1 MRKRQVSEIEIE
13 IDGNLV
19 KAKQGD
25 SIIKITDREGIE
37 VPRFCYHKKLSVA
50 ANCRMCLVD
59 VEGAPKAQPACSTPV
74 ANGMKVHT
82 KNDKAKFAQKAV
94 MEFLLIN
101 HPLDCP
107 ICDQGGECELQDVA
121 MEYGSDVSKF
131 NEGKRIVPDKGI
143 GALIQT
149 DMTRCIHCT
158 RCVRFGAE
166 VAGIVEMGG
175 TGRGED
181 VKIEPFL
188 TEGIQSELSGNMID
202 VCPVGALT
210 SKPFR
215 YEARTWQMNAVPS
228 VARHDSVGSNIFTQ
242 SYRGKVKRVVAR
254 DNDSVN
260 ETWISDRDRF
270 SYEGLSHE
278 SRALKPKVKIDGE
291 WQEAEWQE
299 ALDFAIEGIN
309 NSAKSPEQLG
319 VLASK
324 YSSLEEYFL
333 MQKLARSFGSE
344 NIDFR
349 LDQADLS
356 GGGSLESTITLSEI
370 ESIDHALIVGSYTR
384 LEQPMI
390 NHRIRKAVLNGAS
403 VNTINSKQFDFNFST
418 ELDVLAAPQKIL
430 PTLHSI
436 LKSLHSKI
444 GTDVPKYL
452 SKVIPDDVHNKIADD
467 LIASKDG
474 VIVLGEHLNSN
485 PSSSAITNLISQI
498 AKITDLKIANL
509 TLSGNSHAA
518 ERVGFMPTK
527 NGMNAISMFNENT
540 KAFLLMDIDCDY
552 DFINIQSAVDCFNNE
567 DVFVVSLSSFEN
579 EALLTNADVIL
590 PMASYYEASGTHINF
605 DGLVQSFSASVKSP
619 GDSKPG
625 WKIIKV
631 LADLLELEGFDYI
644 DSTQV
649 KDEALQSSKMKS
661 SFDDFNAETDDSQ
674 ITTHW
679 QYAPY
684 ATDSVTRRAKALQES
699 NIGMINSAFVS
710 ISTAKRLDLNDDD
723 LYLGVPV
730 SITDAVAE
738 DYVFVHTNQA
748 RRV

>member
-1 MRKRQVSEIEIE
+1 MSEIEIE

-19 KAKQGD
+19 KASQGD
-25 SIIKITDREGIE
+25 SIISIADREGID

-59 VEGAPKAQPACSTPV
+59 IEGVPKAQPACSTPA
-74 ANGMKVHT
+74 ANGMKINT

-131 NEGKRIVPDKGI
+131 NLGKRIVPDKGI

-175 TGRGED
+175 TGRGEG

-215 YEARTWQMNAVPS
+215 YEARTWQMNAVQS
-228 VARHDSVGSNIFTQ
+228 VARHDLVGSNIYTQ

-254 DNDSVN
+254 DNDSIN

-270 SYEGLSHE
+270 SYEGLNHE
-278 SRALKPKVKIDGE
+278 SRALKPKIKVDGE
-291 WQEAEWQE
+291 WQETDWQQ
-299 ALDFAIEGIN
+299 ALQFAVDGIKN
-309 NSAKSPEQLG
+309 NAINPDQLG

-324 YSSLEEYFL
+324 HASLEEFYL
-333 MQKLARSFGSE
+333 MQKLARKFGSE

-349 LDQADLS
+349 LDQTQLS
-356 GGGSLESTITLSEI
+356 TGSSLESSINLSEI
-370 ESIDHALIVGSYTR
+370 ESVDHALIIGSYTR

-390 NHRIRKAVLNGAS
+390 NHRIRKAALDGAS
-403 VNTINSKQFDFNFST
+403 VNTINSKNFDFNFKT
-418 ELDVLAAPQKIL
+418 KCDALTAPQKLL
-430 PTLHSI
+430 PALQSV
-436 LKSLHSKI
+436 LKAVHLK
-444 GTDVPKYL
+444 TNQDTPNDVSDFSP
-452 SKVIPDDVHNKIADD
+452 SEIHNIIADD
-467 LIASKDG
+467 LIASENG

-485 PSSSAITNLISQI
+485 PNSLAIINLIEKI
-498 AKITDLKIANL
+498 ASATNLKIANI
-509 TLSGNSHAA
+509 TISGNSHSA
-518 ERVGFMPTK
+518 EKANFIPSG
-527 NGMNAISMFNENT
+527 NGLNAISMFNDNT
-540 KAFLLMDIDCDY
+540 KAFLLMDVDSEY
-552 DFINIQSAVDCFNNE
+552 DFIDSKSAQGHFSKE
-567 DVFVVSLSSFEN
+567 DVFVVALSSFEN
-579 EALLTNADVIL
+579 QSTLTSADVIL
-590 PMASYYEASGTHINF
+590 PMASFYESSGTHINF
-605 DGLVQSFSASVKSP
+605 DGLVQSYSASVKSP
-619 GDSKPG
+619 GESKPG

-631 LADLLELEGFDYI
+631 MADLLDLQGFDYV

-649 KDEALQSSKMKS
+649 KEEALQSSKVKS
-661 SFDDFNAETDDSQ
+661 SVDEANIQSIDDSQ
-674 ITTHW
+674 VTTHW

-684 ATDSVTRRAKALQES
+684 ASDSVTRRAKALQES
-699 NIGMINSAFVS
+699 NVGMINRAYVS
-710 ISTAKRLDLNDDD
+710 KMTAHKIGLSDDD

-730 SITDAVAE
+730 SIEESVAE
-738 DYVFVHTNQA
+738 DCVFIHTNQA
-748 RRV
+748 RRA

>member
-1 MRKRQVSEIEIE
+1 MSEIEIE
-13 IDGNLV
+13 IDGNLD
-19 KAKQGD
+19 KASQGD
-25 SIIKITDREGIE
+25 SIISIADREGID

-59 VEGAPKAQPACSTPV
+59 IEGVPKAQPACSTPA
-74 ANGMKVHT
+74 ANGMKINT

-131 NEGKRIVPDKGI
+131 NLGKRIVPDKGI

-175 TGRGED
+175 TGRGEG

-215 YEARTWQMNAVPS
+215 YEARTWQMNAVQS
-228 VARHDSVGSNIFTQ
+228 IARHDLVGSNIYTQ

-254 DNDSVN
+254 DNDSIN

-270 SYEGLSHE
+270 SYEGLNHE
-278 SRALKPKVKIDGE
+278 SRALKPKIKVDGE
-291 WQEAEWQE
+291 WQETDWQQ
-299 ALDFAIEGIN
+299 ALQFAVDGIKN
-309 NSAKSPEQLG
+309 NAINPDQLG

-324 YSSLEEYFL
+324 HASLEEFYL
-333 MQKLARSFGSE
+333 MQKLARKFGSE

-349 LDQADLS
+349 LDQTQLS
-356 GGGSLESTITLSEI
+356 TGSSLESSINLSEI
-370 ESIDHALIVGSYTR
+370 ESVDHALIIGSYTR

-390 NHRIRKAVLNGAS
+390 NHRIRKAALDGAS
-403 VNTINSKQFDFNFST
+403 VNTMNSKNFDFNFKTKCDSLT
-418 ELDVLAAPQKIL
+418 APQKLL
-430 PTLHSI
+430 PALQSV
-436 LKSLHSKI
+436 LKAVHLK
-444 GTDVPKYL
+444 TNQDTPNDV
-452 SKVIPDDVHNKIADD
+452 SDVSPSEIHNIIADD
-467 LIASKDG
+467 LIASENG

-485 PSSSAITNLISQI
+485 PNSLAIINLIEKI
-498 AKITDLKIANL
+498 ASATNLKIANI
-509 TLSGNSHAA
+509 TISGNSHSA
-518 ERVGFMPTK
+518 EKANFIPSG
-527 NGMNAISMFNENT
+527 NGLNAISMFNDNT
-540 KAFLLMDIDCDY
+540 KAFLLMDVDSEY
-552 DFINIQSAVDCFNNE
+552 DFIDSKSAQGHFSKE
-567 DVFVVSLSSFEN
+567 DVFVVALTSFEN
-579 EALLTNADVIL
+579 QSTLRSADVIL
-590 PMASYYEASGTHINF
+590 PMASFYESSGTHINF
-605 DGLVQSFSASVKSP
+605 DGLVQSYSASVKSP
-619 GDSKPG
+619 GESKPG

-631 LADLLELEGFDYI
+631 MADLLDLQGFDYV

-649 KDEALQSSKMKS
+649 KEEALQSSKVKS
-661 SFDDFNAETDDSQ
+661 SVDEA
-674 ITTHW
+674 
-679 QYAPY
+679 
-684 ATDSVTRRAKALQES
+684 
-699 NIGMINSAFVS
+699 S
-710 ISTAKRLDLNDDD
+710 ILTFSSPSMFK
-723 LYLGVPV
+723 
-730 SITDAVAE
+730 
-738 DYVFVHTNQA
+738 
-748 RRV
+748 

>member
-1 MRKRQVSEIEIE
+1 MSEIEIE

-19 KAKQGD
+19 KASQGD
-25 SIIKITDREGIE
+25 SIISIADREGID

-59 VEGAPKAQPACSTPV
+59 IEGVPKAQPACSTPA
-74 ANGMKVHT
+74 ANGMKINT

-131 NEGKRIVPDKGI
+131 NLGKRIVPDKGI

-175 TGRGED
+175 TGRGEG

-215 YEARTWQMNAVPS
+215 YEARTWQMNAVQS
-228 VARHDSVGSNIFTQ
+228 VARHDLVGSNIYTQ

-254 DNDSVN
+254 DNDSIN

-270 SYEGLSHE
+270 SYEGLNHE
-278 SRALKPKVKIDGE
+278 SRALKPKIKVDGE
-291 WQEAEWQE
+291 WQETDWQQ
-299 ALDFAIEGIN
+299 ALQFAVDGIKN
-309 NSAKSPEQLG
+309 NAINPDQLG

-324 YSSLEEYFL
+324 HASLEEFYL
-333 MQKLARSFGSE
+333 MQKLARKFGSE

-349 LDQADLS
+349 LDQTQLS
-356 GGGSLESTITLSEI
+356 TGSSLESSINLSEI
-370 ESIDHALIVGSYTR
+370 ESVDHALIIGSYTR

-390 NHRIRKAVLNGAS
+390 NHRIRKAALDGAS
-403 VNTINSKQFDFNFST
+403 VNTMNSKNFDFNFKT
-418 ELDVLAAPQKIL
+418 KCNALTAPQKLL
-430 PTLHSI
+430 PALQSV
-436 LKSLHSKI
+436 LKAVHLK
-444 GTDVPKYL
+444 TNQDTPNDV
-452 SKVIPDDVHNKIADD
+452 SDVSPSEIHNIIADD
-467 LIASKDG
+467 LIASENG

-485 PSSSAITNLISQI
+485 PNSLAIINLIEKI
-498 AKITDLKIANL
+498 ASATNLKIANI
-509 TLSGNSHAA
+509 TISGNSHSA
-518 ERVGFMPTK
+518 EKANFIPSG
-527 NGMNAISMFNENT
+527 NGLNAISMFNDNT
-540 KAFLLMDIDCDY
+540 KAFLLMDVDSEY
-552 DFINIQSAVDCFNNE
+552 DFIDSKSAQGHFSKE
-567 DVFVVSLSSFEN
+567 DVFVVALSSFEN
-579 EALLTNADVIL
+579 QSTLTSADVIL
-590 PMASYYEASGTHINF
+590 PMASFYESSGTHINF
-605 DGLVQSFSASVKSP
+605 DGLVQSYSASVKSP
-619 GDSKPG
+619 GESKPG

-631 LADLLELEGFDYI
+631 MADLLDLQGFDYV

-649 KDEALQSSKMKS
+649 KEEALQSSKVKS
-661 SFDDFNAETDDSQ
+661 SVDEANIQSIDDSQ
-674 ITTHW
+674 VTTHW

-684 ATDSVTRRAKALQES
+684 ASDSVTRRAKALQES
-699 NIGMINSAFVS
+699 NVGMINRAYVS
-710 ISTAKRLDLNDDD
+710 KMTAHKIGLSDDD

-730 SITDAVAE
+730 SIEESVAE
-738 DYVFVHTNQA
+738 DCVFIHTNQA
-748 RRV
+748 RRA

>member
-1 MRKRQVSEIEIE
+1 MSEIEIE

-19 KAKQGD
+19 KASQGD
-25 SIIKITDREGIE
+25 SIISIADREGID

-59 VEGAPKAQPACSTPV
+59 IEGVPKAQPACSTPA
-74 ANGMKVHT
+74 ANGMKINT

-131 NEGKRIVPDKGI
+131 NLGKRIVPDKGI

-175 TGRGED
+175 TGRGEG

-215 YEARTWQMNAVPS
+215 YEARTWQMNAVQS
-228 VARHDSVGSNIFTQ
+228 VARHDLVGSNIYTQ

-254 DNDSVN
+254 DNDSIN

-270 SYEGLSHE
+270 SYEGLNHE
-278 SRALKPKVKIDGE
+278 SRALKPKIKVDGE
-291 WQEAEWQE
+291 WQDTDWQQ
-299 ALDFAIEGIN
+299 ALQFAVDGIKN
-309 NSAKSPEQLG
+309 NAINPDQLG

-324 YSSLEEYFL
+324 HASLEEFYL
-333 MQKLARSFGSE
+333 MQKLARKFGSE

-349 LDQADLS
+349 LDQTQLS
-356 GGGSLESTITLSEI
+356 TGSSLESSINLSEI
-370 ESIDHALIVGSYTR
+370 ESVDHALIIGSYTR

-390 NHRIRKAVLNGAS
+390 NHRIRKAALDGAS
-403 VNTINSKQFDFNFST
+403 VNTMNSKNFDFNFKT
-418 ELDVLAAPQKIL
+418 KCDALTAPQKLL
-430 PTLHSI
+430 PALQSV
-436 LKSLHSKI
+436 LKAVHLK
-444 GTDVPKYL
+444 TNQDTPNDV
-452 SKVIPDDVHNKIADD
+452 SDVSPSEIHNIIADD
-467 LIASKDG
+467 LIASENG

-485 PSSSAITNLISQI
+485 PNSLAIINLIEKI
-498 AKITDLKIANL
+498 ASATNLKIANI
-509 TLSGNSHAA
+509 TISGNSHSA
-518 ERVGFMPTK
+518 EKANFIPSG
-527 NGMNAISMFNENT
+527 NGLNAISMFNDNT
-540 KAFLLMDIDCDY
+540 KAFLLMDVDSEY
-552 DFINIQSAVDCFNNE
+552 DFIDSKSAQGHFSKE
-567 DVFVVSLSSFEN
+567 DVFVVALSSFEN
-579 EALLTNADVIL
+579 QSTLTSADVIL
-590 PMASYYEASGTHINF
+590 PMASFYESSGTHINF
-605 DGLVQSFSASVKSP
+605 DGLVQSYSASVKSP
-619 GDSKPG
+619 GESKPG

-631 LADLLELEGFDYI
+631 MADLLDLQGFDYV

-649 KDEALQSSKMKS
+649 KEEALQSSKVKS
-661 SFDDFNAETDDSQ
+661 SVDEANIQSIDDSQ
-674 ITTHW
+674 VTTHW

-684 ATDSVTRRAKALQES
+684 ASDSVTRRAKALQES
-699 NIGMINSAFVS
+699 NVGMINRAYVS
-710 ISTAKRLDLNDDD
+710 KMTAHKIGLSDDD

-730 SITDAVAE
+730 SIEESVAE
-738 DYVFVHTNQA
+738 DCVFIHTNQA
-748 RRV
+748 RRA

>member
-1 MRKRQVSEIEIE
+1 MSEIEVE

-19 KAKQGD
+19 KANQGD
-25 SIIKITDREGIE
+25 SIISIADREGIE

-59 VEGAPKAQPACSTPV
+59 VEGVPKAQPACSTPV
-74 ANGMKVHT
+74 ASGMKINT
-82 KNDKAKFAQKAV
+82 NNDKAKFAQKAV

-131 NEGKRIVPDKGI
+131 NLGKRIVPDKGI

-175 TGRGED
+175 TGRGEG

-228 VARHDSVGSNIFTQ
+228 VARHDLVGSNIFTQ
-242 SYRGKVKRVVAR
+242 AYRGKVKRVVAR
-254 DNDSVN
+254 DNETVN

-270 SYEGLSHE
+270 SYEGLNHE
-278 SRALKPKVKIDGE
+278 SRSLKPKIKIEGQWQETDWEEALKFAIDG
-291 WQEAEWQE
+291 
-299 ALDFAIEGIN
+299 IKN
-309 NSAKSPEQLG
+309 NVKNPDQLG
-319 VLASK
+319 VLGSK
-324 YSSLEEYFL
+324 HSSLEEFYL
-333 MQKLARSFGSE
+333 MQKLARKFGSE

-349 LDQADLS
+349 LDQSQLS
-356 GGGSLESTITLSEI
+356 KGSSLESTITLSEI
-370 ESIDHALIVGSYTR
+370 ESIDHALIIGSYPR

-390 NHRIRKAVLNGAS
+390 NHRIRKASLNGAS
-403 VNTINSKQFDFNFST
+403 VNTINSKEFDFNFKT
-418 ELDVLAAPQKIL
+418 KFDLIAAPQKL
-430 PTLHSI
+430 LEELQSI
-436 LKSLHSKI
+436 LKSLHIK
-444 GTDVPKYL
+444 TKKDLPKDL
-452 SKVIPDDVHNKIADD
+452 SKVNPNEIHNHIVDD
-467 LIASKDG
+467 LIASKNG

-485 PSSSAITNLISQI
+485 PNSIAITNLISQI
-498 AKITDLKIANL
+498 ALVSDFKIANL
-509 TLSGNSHAA
+509 TLSGNALSA
-518 ERVGFMPTK
+518 EKANFIPGE
-527 NGMNAISMFNENT
+527 NGKDAISMFNDNS
-540 KAFLLMDIDCDY
+540 KAFLLMGVDCEY
-552 DFINIQSAVDCFNNE
+552 DFLDSKLASDCFDIE
-567 DVFVVSLSSFEN
+567 DVFVISLSSYEGQSVFK
-579 EALLTNADVIL
+579 NADVIL
-590 PMASYYEASGTHINF
+590 PMASFYETSGTHINF
-605 DGLVQSFSASVKSP
+605 DGLVQSFSASIKSP

-631 LADLLELEGFDYI
+631 MADLLDLEGFDYV

-649 KDEALQSSKMKS
+649 KDEALHSFKAEANFYDANPQSV
-661 SFDDFNAETDDSQ
+661 DDSKV
-674 ITTHW
+674 TTHW
-679 QYAPY
+679 QYTPY
-684 ATDSVTRRAKALQES
+684 ASDSVTRRAKALQGS
-699 NIGMINSAFVS
+699 NIGMINRAYLSKM
-710 ISTAKRLDLNDDD
+710 TAQKIGLSDDD

-730 SITDAVAE
+730 SIEDTVAD
-738 DYVFVHTNQA
+738 DYIFVHTNQA
-748 RRV
+748 RKI

>member
-1 MRKRQVSEIEIE
+1 MSEIEIE
-13 IDGNLV
+13 IDGQLV
-19 KAKQGD
+19 SANQGD
-25 SIIKITDREGIE
+25 SIISIADREGIE

-59 VEGAPKAQPACSTPV
+59 IEGVPKAQPACSTP
-74 ANGMKVHT
+74 AASGMKIHT

-131 NEGKRIVPDKGI
+131 NLGKRIVPDKGI

-175 TGRGED
+175 TGRGEG

-215 YEARTWQMNAVPS
+215 YEARTWQMNAVQS
-228 VARHDSVGSNIFTQ
+228 VARHDLVGSNIYTQ

-254 DNDSVN
+254 DNDSIN

-270 SYEGLSHE
+270 SYEGLNHE
-278 SRALKPKVKIDGE
+278 SRALKPKIKVDGE
-291 WQEAEWQE
+291 WQETDWQQ
-299 ALDFAIEGIN
+299 ALQFAVDGIKN
-309 NSAKSPEQLG
+309 NAINPDQMG

-324 YSSLEEYFL
+324 HASLEEFYL
-333 MQKLARSFGSE
+333 MQKLARKFGSQ

-349 LDQADLS
+349 LDQTQLS
-356 GGGSLESTITLSEI
+356 TGSSLESSITLSEI
-370 ESIDHALIVGSYTR
+370 ESVDHALIIGSYTR

-390 NHRIRKAVLNGAS
+390 NHRIRKATLDGAS
-403 VNTINSKQFDFNFST
+403 VNTMNSKNFEFNFKT
-418 ELDVLAAPQKIL
+418 KCDALTAPQKL
-430 PTLHSI
+430 LAAVQSV
-436 LKSLHSKI
+436 LKAVNLKTNQDI
-444 GTDVPKYL
+444 PNDL
-452 SKVIPDDVHNKIADD
+452 SDVIPSEIHNVIADD
-467 LIASKDG
+467 LIASENG

-485 PSSSAITNLISQI
+485 PNSLAIINLIQKI
-498 AKITDLKIANL
+498 ASTTNLKIANI
-509 TLSGNSHAA
+509 TISGNSHSA
-518 ERVGFMPTK
+518 EKANFIPSDKGL
-527 NGMNAISMFNENT
+527 NAISMFIDNV
-540 KAFLLMDIDCDY
+540 KAYLLMDVDSEY
-552 DFINIQSAVDCFNNE
+552 DFIDSKSAQGHFSKE
-567 DVFVVSLSSFEN
+567 DVFVVALSSFEN
-579 EALLTNADVIL
+579 QSLLRSADVIL
-590 PMASYYEASGTHINF
+590 PMASFYESSGTHINF
-605 DGLVQSFSASVKSP
+605 DGLVQSYSASVKSP
-619 GDSKPG
+619 GESKPG

-631 LADLLELEGFDYI
+631 MADLLDLEGFDYV

-649 KDEALQSSKMKS
+649 KEEALQSSKVKS
-661 SFDDFNAETDDSQ
+661 SFDEVNIQSIDDSQ
-674 ITTHW
+674 VTTHW

-684 ATDSVTRRAKALQES
+684 ASDSVTRRAKALQES
-699 NIGMINSAFVS
+699 NVGMINKAYVS
-710 ISTAKRLDLNDDD
+710 KMTAQKIGLSDDD
-723 LYLGVPV
+723 LYLGVPI
-730 SITDAVAE
+730 SIEESVAE
-738 DYVFVHTNQA
+738 DYVFIHTNQA
-748 RRV
+748 RRA

>member
-1 MRKRQVSEIEIE
+1 MSEIEIE

-19 KAKQGD
+19 KASQGD
-25 SIIKITDREGIE
+25 SIISIADREGID

-59 VEGAPKAQPACSTPV
+59 IEGVPKAQPACSTPA
-74 ANGMKVHT
+74 ANGMKINT

-131 NEGKRIVPDKGI
+131 NLGKRIVPDKGI

-175 TGRGED
+175 TGRGEG

-215 YEARTWQMNAVPS
+215 YEARTWQMNAVQS
-228 VARHDSVGSNIFTQ
+228 VARHDLVGSNIYTQ

-254 DNDSVN
+254 ENDSIN

-270 SYEGLSHE
+270 SYEGLNHE
-278 SRALKPKVKIDGE
+278 SRALKPKIKVDGE
-291 WQEAEWQE
+291 WQETDWQQ
-299 ALDFAIEGIN
+299 ALQFAVDGIKN
-309 NSAKSPEQLG
+309 NAINPDQLG

-324 YSSLEEYFL
+324 HASLEEFYL
-333 MQKLARSFGSE
+333 MQKLARKFGSE

-349 LDQADLS
+349 LDQTQLS
-356 GGGSLESTITLSEI
+356 TGSSLESSINLSEI
-370 ESIDHALIVGSYTR
+370 ESVDHALIIGSYTR

-390 NHRIRKAVLNGAS
+390 NHRIRKAALDGAS
-403 VNTINSKQFDFNFST
+403 VNTINSKNFDFNFKT
-418 ELDVLAAPQKIL
+418 KCDALTAPQKLL
-430 PTLHSI
+430 PALQSV
-436 LKSLHSKI
+436 LKAVHLK
-444 GTDVPKYL
+444 TNQDTPNDV
-452 SKVIPDDVHNKIADD
+452 SDVSPSEIHNIIADD
-467 LIASKDG
+467 LIASANG

-485 PSSSAITNLISQI
+485 PNSLAIINLIEKI
-498 AKITDLKIANL
+498 ASATNLKIANI
-509 TLSGNSHAA
+509 TISGNSHSA
-518 ERVGFMPTK
+518 EKANFIPSS
-527 NGMNAISMFNENT
+527 NGLNAISMFNDNT
-540 KAFLLMDIDCDY
+540 KAFLLMDVDSEY
-552 DFINIQSAVDCFNNE
+552 DFIDSKSAQGHFSKE
-567 DVFVVSLSSFEN
+567 DVFVVALSSFEN
-579 EALLTNADVIL
+579 QSTLTSADVIL
-590 PMASYYEASGTHINF
+590 PMASFYESSGTHINF
-605 DGLVQSFSASVKSP
+605 DGLVQSYSASVKSP
-619 GDSKPG
+619 VESKPG

-631 LADLLELEGFDYI
+631 MADLLDLQGFDYV

-649 KDEALQSSKMKS
+649 KEEALQSSKVKS
-661 SFDDFNAETDDSQ
+661 SFDEANIQSIDDSQ
-674 ITTHW
+674 VTTHW

-684 ATDSVTRRAKALQES
+684 ASDSVTRRAKALQES
-699 NIGMINSAFVS
+699 NVGMINRAYVS
-710 ISTAKRLDLNDDD
+710 KMTAHKIGLSDDD

-730 SITDAVAE
+730 SIEESVAE
-738 DYVFVHTNQA
+738 DCVFIHTNQA
-748 RRV
+748 RRA

>member
-1 MRKRQVSEIEIE
+1 MSEIEIE

-19 KAKQGD
+19 KASQGD
-25 SIIKITDREGIE
+25 SIISIADREGID

-59 VEGAPKAQPACSTPV
+59 IEGVPKAQPACSTPA
-74 ANGMKVHT
+74 ANGMKINT

-131 NEGKRIVPDKGI
+131 NLGKRIVPDKGI

-175 TGRGED
+175 TGRGEG

-215 YEARTWQMNAVPS
+215 YEARTWQMNAVQS
-228 VARHDSVGSNIFTQ
+228 IARHDLVGSNIYTQ

-254 DNDSVN
+254 DNDSIN

-270 SYEGLSHE
+270 SYEGLNHE
-278 SRALKPKVKIDGE
+278 SRALKPKIKVDGE
-291 WQEAEWQE
+291 WQETDWQQ
-299 ALDFAIEGIN
+299 ALQFAVDGIKN
-309 NSAKSPEQLG
+309 NAINPDQLG

-324 YSSLEEYFL
+324 HASLEEFYL
-333 MQKLARSFGSE
+333 IQKLARKFGSE

-349 LDQADLS
+349 LDQTQLS
-356 GGGSLESTITLSEI
+356 TGSSLESSINLSEI
-370 ESIDHALIVGSYTR
+370 ESVDHALIIGSYTR

-390 NHRIRKAVLNGAS
+390 NHRIRKAALDGAS
-403 VNTINSKQFDFNFST
+403 VNTINSKNFDFNFKT
-418 ELDVLAAPQKIL
+418 KCDALTAPQKLL
-430 PTLHSI
+430 PALQSV
-436 LKSLHSKI
+436 LKAVHLK
-444 GTDVPKYL
+444 TNQDTPNDV
-452 SKVIPDDVHNKIADD
+452 SDVSPSEIHNIIADD
-467 LIASKDG
+467 LIASANG

-485 PSSSAITNLISQI
+485 PNSLAIINLIEKI
-498 AKITDLKIANL
+498 ASATNLKIANI
-509 TLSGNSHAA
+509 TISGNSHSA
-518 ERVGFMPTK
+518 EKANFIPSG
-527 NGMNAISMFNENT
+527 NGLNAISMFNDNT
-540 KAFLLMDIDCDY
+540 KAFLLMDVDSEY
-552 DFINIQSAVDCFNNE
+552 DFIDSKSAQGHFSKE
-567 DVFVVSLSSFEN
+567 DVFVVALSSFEN
-579 EALLTNADVIL
+579 QSTLTSADVIL
-590 PMASYYEASGTHINF
+590 PMASFYESSGTHINF
-605 DGLVQSFSASVKSP
+605 DGLVQSYSASVKSP
-619 GDSKPG
+619 GESKPG

-631 LADLLELEGFDYI
+631 MADLLDLQGFDYV

-649 KDEALQSSKMKS
+649 KEEALQSSKVKS
-661 SFDDFNAETDDSQ
+661 SVDEANIQSIDDSQ
-674 ITTHW
+674 VTTHW

-684 ATDSVTRRAKALQES
+684 ASDSVTRRAKALQES
-699 NIGMINSAFVS
+699 NIGMINRAYVS
-710 ISTAKRLDLNDDD
+710 KMTAHKIGLSDDD

-730 SITDAVAE
+730 SIEESVAE
-738 DYVFVHTNQA
+738 DCVFIHTNQA
-748 RRV
+748 RRA

>member
-1 MRKRQVSEIEIE
+1 MSEIEIE

-19 KAKQGD
+19 KASQGD
-25 SIIKITDREGIE
+25 SIISIADREGID

-59 VEGAPKAQPACSTPV
+59 IEGVPKAQPACSTPA
-74 ANGMKVHT
+74 ANGMKINT

-131 NEGKRIVPDKGI
+131 NLGKRIVPDKGI

-175 TGRGED
+175 TGRGEG

-215 YEARTWQMNAVPS
+215 YEARTWQMNAVQS
-228 VARHDSVGSNIFTQ
+228 IARHDLVGSNIYTQ

-254 DNDSVN
+254 DNDSIN

-270 SYEGLSHE
+270 SYEGLNHE
-278 SRALKPKVKIDGE
+278 SRALKPKIKVDGE
-291 WQEAEWQE
+291 WQETDWQQ
-299 ALDFAIEGIN
+299 ALQFAVDGIKN
-309 NSAKSPEQLG
+309 NAINPDQFG

-324 YSSLEEYFL
+324 HPSLEEFYL
-333 MQKLARSFGSE
+333 MQKLARKFGSE

-349 LDQADLS
+349 LDQTQLS
-356 GGGSLESTITLSEI
+356 TGSSLESSINLSEI
-370 ESIDHALIVGSYTR
+370 ESVDHALIIGSYTR

-390 NHRIRKAVLNGAS
+390 NHRIRKAALDGAS
-403 VNTINSKQFDFNFST
+403 VNTMNSKNFDFNFKT
-418 ELDVLAAPQKIL
+418 KCDALTAPQKLL
-430 PTLHSI
+430 PALQSV
-436 LKSLHSKI
+436 LKAVHLK
-444 GTDVPKYL
+444 TNQDTPNDV
-452 SKVIPDDVHNKIADD
+452 SDVSPSEIHNIIADD
-467 LIASKDG
+467 LIASENG

-485 PSSSAITNLISQI
+485 PNSLAIINLIEKI
-498 AKITDLKIANL
+498 ASATNLKIANI
-509 TLSGNSHAA
+509 TISGNSHSA
-518 ERVGFMPTK
+518 EKANFIPSG
-527 NGMNAISMFNENT
+527 NGLNAISMFNDNT
-540 KAFLLMDIDCDY
+540 KAFLLMDVDSEY
-552 DFINIQSAVDCFNNE
+552 DFIDSKSAQGHFSKE
-567 DVFVVSLSSFEN
+567 DVFVVALSSFEN
-579 EALLTNADVIL
+579 QSTLTSADVIL
-590 PMASYYEASGTHINF
+590 PMASFYESSGTHINF
-605 DGLVQSFSASVKSP
+605 DGLVQSYSASVKSP
-619 GDSKPG
+619 GESKPG

-631 LADLLELEGFDYI
+631 MADLLDLQGFDYV

-649 KDEALQSSKMKS
+649 KEEALQSSKVKS
-661 SFDDFNAETDDSQ
+661 SVDEANIQSIDDSQ
-674 ITTHW
+674 VTTHW

-684 ATDSVTRRAKALQES
+684 ASDSVTRRAKALQES
-699 NIGMINSAFVS
+699 NVGMINRAYVS
-710 ISTAKRLDLNDDD
+710 KMTAHKIGLSDDD

-730 SITDAVAE
+730 SIEESVAE
-738 DYVFVHTNQA
+738 DCVFIHTNQA
-748 RRV
+748 RRA

>member
-1 MRKRQVSEIEIE
+1 MSEIEIE

-19 KAKQGD
+19 KASQGD
-25 SIIKITDREGIE
+25 SIISIADREGID

-59 VEGAPKAQPACSTPV
+59 IEGVPKAQPACSTPA
-74 ANGMKVHT
+74 ANGMKINT

-131 NEGKRIVPDKGI
+131 NLGKRIVPDKGI

-175 TGRGED
+175 TGRGEG

-215 YEARTWQMNAVPS
+215 YEARTWQMNAVQS
-228 VARHDSVGSNIFTQ
+228 VARHDLVGSNIYTQ

-254 DNDSVN
+254 DNDSIN

-270 SYEGLSHE
+270 SYEGLNHE
-278 SRALKPKVKIDGE
+278 SRALKPKIKVDGD
-291 WQEAEWQE
+291 WQETDWQQ
-299 ALDFAIEGIN
+299 ALQFAVNGIKN
-309 NSAKSPEQLG
+309 NAINPDQLG

-324 YSSLEEYFL
+324 HASLEEFYL
-333 MQKLARSFGSE
+333 MQKLARKFGSE

-349 LDQADLS
+349 LDQTQLS
-356 GGGSLESTITLSEI
+356 TGSSLESSITLSEI
-370 ESIDHALIVGSYTR
+370 ESVDHALIIGSYTR

-390 NHRIRKAVLNGAS
+390 NHRIRKAALDGAS
-403 VNTINSKQFDFNFST
+403 VNTMNSKNFDFNFKT
-418 ELDVLAAPQKIL
+418 KCDALTAPQKLL
-430 PTLHSI
+430 PALQSV
-436 LKSLHSKI
+436 LKAVHLK
-444 GTDVPKYL
+444 TNQDTPNDV
-452 SKVIPDDVHNKIADD
+452 SDVSPSEIHNIIADD
-467 LIASKDG
+467 LIASENG

-485 PSSSAITNLISQI
+485 PNSLAIINLIEKI
-498 AKITDLKIANL
+498 ASATNLKIANI
-509 TLSGNSHAA
+509 TISGNSHSA
-518 ERVGFMPTK
+518 EKANFIPSG
-527 NGMNAISMFNENT
+527 NGLNAISMFNDNT
-540 KAFLLMDIDCDY
+540 KAFLLMDVDSEY
-552 DFINIQSAVDCFNNE
+552 DFIDSKSAQGHFSKE
-567 DVFVVSLSSFEN
+567 DVFVVALSSFEN
-579 EALLTNADVIL
+579 QSTLTSADVIL
-590 PMASYYEASGTHINF
+590 PMASFYESSGTHINF
-605 DGLVQSFSASVKSP
+605 DGLVQSYSASVKSP
-619 GDSKPG
+619 GESKPG

-631 LADLLELEGFDYI
+631 MADLLDLQGFDYV

-649 KDEALQSSKMKS
+649 KEEALQSSKVKS
-661 SFDDFNAETDDSQ
+661 SVDEANIQSIDDSQ
-674 ITTHW
+674 VTTHW

-684 ATDSVTRRAKALQES
+684 ASDSVTRRAKALQES
-699 NIGMINSAFVS
+699 NVGMINRAYVS
-710 ISTAKRLDLNDDD
+710 KMTAHKIGLSDDD

-730 SITDAVAE
+730 SIEESVAE
-738 DYVFVHTNQA
+738 DCVFIHTNQA
-748 RRV
+748 RRA

>member
-1 MRKRQVSEIEIE
+1 MSEIEIE

-19 KAKQGD
+19 KASQGD
-25 SIIKITDREGIE
+25 SIISIADREGID

-59 VEGAPKAQPACSTPV
+59 IEGVPKAQPACSTPA
-74 ANGMKVHT
+74 ANGMKINT

-131 NEGKRIVPDKGI
+131 NLGKRIVPDKGI

-175 TGRGED
+175 TGRGEG

-215 YEARTWQMNAVPS
+215 YEARTWQMNAVQS
-228 VARHDSVGSNIFTQ
+228 VARHDLVGSNIYTQ

-254 DNDSVN
+254 DNDSIN

-270 SYEGLSHE
+270 SYEGLNHE
-278 SRALKPKVKIDGE
+278 SRALKPKIKVDGE
-291 WQEAEWQE
+291 WQDTDWQQ
-299 ALDFAIEGIN
+299 ALQFAVDGIKN
-309 NSAKSPEQLG
+309 NAINPDQLG

-324 YSSLEEYFL
+324 HASLEEFYL
-333 MQKLARSFGSE
+333 MQKLARKFGSE

-349 LDQADLS
+349 LDQTQLS
-356 GGGSLESTITLSEI
+356 TGSSLESSINLSEI
-370 ESIDHALIVGSYTR
+370 ESVDHALIIGSYTR

-390 NHRIRKAVLNGAS
+390 NHRIRKAALDGAS
-403 VNTINSKQFDFNFST
+403 VNTMNSKNFDFNFKT
-418 ELDVLAAPQKIL
+418 KCDALTAPQKLL
-430 PTLHSI
+430 PALQSV
-436 LKSLHSKI
+436 LKAVHLK
-444 GTDVPKYL
+444 TNQDTPNDV
-452 SKVIPDDVHNKIADD
+452 SDVSPSEIHNIIADD
-467 LIASKDG
+467 LIASENG

-485 PSSSAITNLISQI
+485 PNSLAIINLIEKI
-498 AKITDLKIANL
+498 ASATNLKIANI
-509 TLSGNSHAA
+509 TISGNSHSA
-518 ERVGFMPTK
+518 EKANFIPSG
-527 NGMNAISMFNENT
+527 NGLNAISMFNDNT
-540 KAFLLMDIDCDY
+540 KAFLLMDVDSEY
-552 DFINIQSAVDCFNNE
+552 DFIDSKSAQGHFSKE
-567 DVFVVSLSSFEN
+567 DVFVVALSSFEN
-579 EALLTNADVIL
+579 QSTLSSVDVIL
-590 PMASYYEASGTHINF
+590 PMASFYESSGTHINF
-605 DGLVQSFSASVKSP
+605 DGLVQSYSASVKSP
-619 GDSKPG
+619 GESKPG

-631 LADLLELEGFDYI
+631 MADLLDLQGFDYV

-649 KDEALQSSKMKS
+649 KEEALQSSKVKS
-661 SFDDFNAETDDSQ
+661 SVDEANIQSIDDSQ
-674 ITTHW
+674 VTTHW

-684 ATDSVTRRAKALQES
+684 ASDSVTRRAKALQES
-699 NIGMINSAFVS
+699 NVGMINRAYVS
-710 ISTAKRLDLNDDD
+710 KMTAHKIGLSDDD

-730 SITDAVAE
+730 SIEESVAE
-738 DYVFVHTNQA
+738 DCVFIHTNQA
-748 RRV
+748 RRA

>member
-1 MRKRQVSEIEIE
+1 MSEIEIE

-19 KAKQGD
+19 KASQGD
-25 SIIKITDREGIE
+25 SIISIADREGID

-59 VEGAPKAQPACSTPV
+59 IEGVPKAQPACSTPA
-74 ANGMKVHT
+74 ANGMKINT

-131 NEGKRIVPDKGI
+131 NLGKRIVPDKGI

-175 TGRGED
+175 TGRGEG

-215 YEARTWQMNAVPS
+215 YEARTWQMNAVQS
-228 VARHDSVGSNIFTQ
+228 VARHDLVGSNIYTQ

-254 DNDSVN
+254 DNDSIN

-270 SYEGLSHE
+270 SYEGLNHE
-278 SRALKPKVKIDGE
+278 SRALKPKIKVDGE
-291 WQEAEWQE
+291 WQETDWQQ
-299 ALDFAIEGIN
+299 ALQFAVDGIKN
-309 NSAKSPEQLG
+309 NAINPDQLG

-324 YSSLEEYFL
+324 HASLEEFYL
-333 MQKLARSFGSE
+333 MQKLARKFGSE

-349 LDQADLS
+349 LDQTQLS
-356 GGGSLESTITLSEI
+356 TGSSLESSINLSEI
-370 ESIDHALIVGSYTR
+370 ESVDHALIIGSYTR

-390 NHRIRKAVLNGAS
+390 NHRIRKAALDGAS
-403 VNTINSKQFDFNFST
+403 VNTMNSKNFDFNFKT
-418 ELDVLAAPQKIL
+418 KCDALTAPQKLL
-430 PTLHSI
+430 PALQSV
-436 LKSLHSKI
+436 LKAVHLK
-444 GTDVPKYL
+444 TNQDTPNDV
-452 SKVIPDDVHNKIADD
+452 SDVSPSEIHNIIADD
-467 LIASKDG
+467 LIASENG

-485 PSSSAITNLISQI
+485 PNSLAIINLIEKI
-498 AKITDLKIANL
+498 ASATNLKIANI
-509 TLSGNSHAA
+509 TISGNSHSA
-518 ERVGFMPTK
+518 EKANFIPSG
-527 NGMNAISMFNENT
+527 NGLNAISMFNDNT
-540 KAFLLMDIDCDY
+540 KAFLLMDVDSEY
-552 DFINIQSAVDCFNNE
+552 DFIDSKSAQGHFSKE
-567 DVFVVSLSSFEN
+567 DVFVVALSSFEN
-579 EALLTNADVIL
+579 QSTLSSVDVIL
-590 PMASYYEASGTHINF
+590 PMASFYESSGTHINF
-605 DGLVQSFSASVKSP
+605 DGLVQSYSASVKSP
-619 GDSKPG
+619 GESKPG

-631 LADLLELEGFDYI
+631 MADLLDLQGFDYV

-649 KDEALQSSKMKS
+649 KEEALQSSKVKS
-661 SFDDFNAETDDSQ
+661 SVDEANIQSIDDSQ
-674 ITTHW
+674 VTTHW

-684 ATDSVTRRAKALQES
+684 ASDSVTRRAKALQES
-699 NIGMINSAFVS
+699 NVGMINRAYVS
-710 ISTAKRLDLNDDD
+710 KMTAHKIGLSDED

-730 SITDAVAE
+730 SIEESVAE
-738 DYVFVHTNQA
+738 DCVFIHTNQA
-748 RRV
+748 RRA

>member
-1 MRKRQVSEIEIE
+1 MSEIEIE

-19 KAKQGD
+19 KASQGD
-25 SIIKITDREGIE
+25 SIISIADREGID

-59 VEGAPKAQPACSTPV
+59 IEGVPKAQPACSTPA
-74 ANGMKVHT
+74 ANGMKINT

-131 NEGKRIVPDKGI
+131 NLGKRIVPDKGI

-175 TGRGED
+175 TGRGEG

-215 YEARTWQMNAVPS
+215 YEARTWQMNAVQS
-228 VARHDSVGSNIFTQ
+228 VARHDLVGSNIYTQ

-254 DNDSVN
+254 DNDSIN

-270 SYEGLSHE
+270 SYEGLNHE
-278 SRALKPKVKIDGE
+278 SRALKPKIKVDGE
-291 WQEAEWQE
+291 WQETDWQQ
-299 ALDFAIEGIN
+299 ALQFAVDGIKN
-309 NSAKSPEQLG
+309 NAINPDQLG

-324 YSSLEEYFL
+324 HASLEEFYL
-333 MQKLARSFGSE
+333 MQKLARKFGSE

-349 LDQADLS
+349 LDQTQLS
-356 GGGSLESTITLSEI
+356 TGSSLESSINLSEI
-370 ESIDHALIVGSYTR
+370 ESVDHALIIGSYTR

-390 NHRIRKAVLNGAS
+390 NHRIRKAALDGAS
-403 VNTINSKQFDFNFST
+403 VNTMNSKNFDFNFKT
-418 ELDVLAAPQKIL
+418 KCDALTAPQKL
-430 PTLHSI
+430 LSALQSV
-436 LKSLHSKI
+436 LKAVHLK
-444 GTDVPKYL
+444 TNQDTPNDV
-452 SKVIPDDVHNKIADD
+452 SDVSPSEIHNIIADD
-467 LIASKDG
+467 LIASENG

-485 PSSSAITNLISQI
+485 PNSLAIINLIEKI
-498 AKITDLKIANL
+498 ASATNLKIANI
-509 TLSGNSHAA
+509 TISGNSHSA
-518 ERVGFMPTK
+518 EKANFIPSG
-527 NGMNAISMFNENT
+527 NGLNAISMFNDNT
-540 KAFLLMDIDCDY
+540 KAFLLMDVDSEY
-552 DFINIQSAVDCFNNE
+552 DFIDSKSAQGHFSKE
-567 DVFVVSLSSFEN
+567 DVFVVALSSFEN
-579 EALLTNADVIL
+579 QSTLTSADVIL
-590 PMASYYEASGTHINF
+590 PMASFYESSGTHINF
-605 DGLVQSFSASVKSP
+605 DGLVQSYSASVKSP
-619 GDSKPG
+619 GESKPG

-631 LADLLELEGFDYI
+631 MADLLDLQGFDYV

-649 KDEALQSSKMKS
+649 KEEALQSSKVKS
-661 SFDDFNAETDDSQ
+661 SVDEANIQSIDDSQ
-674 ITTHW
+674 VTTHW

-684 ATDSVTRRAKALQES
+684 ASDSVTRRAKALQES
-699 NIGMINSAFVS
+699 NVGMINRAYVS
-710 ISTAKRLDLNDDD
+710 KMTAHKIGLSDDD

-730 SITDAVAE
+730 SIEESVAE
-738 DYVFVHTNQA
+738 DCVFIHTNQA
-748 RRV
+748 RRA

>member
-1 MRKRQVSEIEIE
+1 MSEIEIE

-19 KAKQGD
+19 KASQGD
-25 SIIKITDREGIE
+25 SIISIADREGID

-59 VEGAPKAQPACSTPV
+59 IEGVPKAQPACSTPA
-74 ANGMKVHT
+74 ANGMKINT

-131 NEGKRIVPDKGI
+131 NLGKRIVPDKGI

-175 TGRGED
+175 TGRGEG

-215 YEARTWQMNAVPS
+215 YEARTWQMNAVQS
-228 VARHDSVGSNIFTQ
+228 VARHDLVGSNIYTQ

-254 DNDSVN
+254 DNDSIN

-270 SYEGLSHE
+270 SYEGLNHE
-278 SRALKPKVKIDGE
+278 SRALKPKIKVDGE
-291 WQEAEWQE
+291 WQETDWQQ
-299 ALDFAIEGIN
+299 ALQFAVDGIKN
-309 NSAKSPEQLG
+309 NAINPDQLG

-324 YSSLEEYFL
+324 HASLEEFYL
-333 MQKLARSFGSE
+333 MQKLARKFGSE

-349 LDQADLS
+349 LDQTQLS
-356 GGGSLESTITLSEI
+356 TGSSLESSINLSEI
-370 ESIDHALIVGSYTR
+370 ESVDHALIIGSYTR

-390 NHRIRKAVLNGAS
+390 NHRIRKAALDGAS
-403 VNTINSKQFDFNFST
+403 VNTMNSKNFDFNFKT
-418 ELDVLAAPQKIL
+418 KCDALTAPQKLL
-430 PTLHSI
+430 PALQSV
-436 LKSLHSKI
+436 LKAVHLK
-444 GTDVPKYL
+444 TNQDTPNDV
-452 SKVIPDDVHNKIADD
+452 SDVSPSEIHNIIADD
-467 LIASKDG
+467 LIASENG

-485 PSSSAITNLISQI
+485 PNSLAIINLIEKI
-498 AKITDLKIANL
+498 ASATNLKIANI
-509 TLSGNSHAA
+509 TISGNSHSA
-518 ERVGFMPTK
+518 EKANFIPSG
-527 NGMNAISMFNENT
+527 NGLNAISMFNDNT
-540 KAFLLMDIDCDY
+540 KAFLLMDVDSEY
-552 DFINIQSAVDCFNNE
+552 DFIDSKSAQGHFSKE
-567 DVFVVSLSSFEN
+567 DVFVVALSSFEN
-579 EALLTNADVIL
+579 QSTLTSADVIL
-590 PMASYYEASGTHINF
+590 PMASFYESSGTHINF
-605 DGLVQSFSASVKSP
+605 DGLVQSYSASVKSP
-619 GDSKPG
+619 GESKPG

-631 LADLLELEGFDYI
+631 MADLLDLQGFDYV

-649 KDEALQSSKMKS
+649 KEEALQSSKVKS
-661 SFDDFNAETDDSQ
+661 SVDEANIQSIDDSQ
-674 ITTHW
+674 VTTHW

-684 ATDSVTRRAKALQES
+684 ASDSVTRRAKALQES
-699 NIGMINSAFVS
+699 NVGMINRAYVS
-710 ISTAKRLDLNDDD
+710 KMTAHKIGLSDDD

-730 SITDAVAE
+730 SIEESVAE
-738 DYVFVHTNQA
+738 DCVFIHTNQA
-748 RRV
+748 RRA

>member
-1 MRKRQVSEIEIE
+1 VSEIEIE
-13 IDGNLV
+13 IDGQLV
-19 KAKQGD
+19 SANQGD
-25 SIIKITDREGIE
+25 SIISIADREGIE

-59 VEGAPKAQPACSTPV
+59 IEGVPKAQPACSTP
-74 ANGMKVHT
+74 AASGMKIHT

-131 NEGKRIVPDKGI
+131 NLGKRIVPDKGI

-175 TGRGED
+175 TGRGEG

-215 YEARTWQMNAVPS
+215 YEARTWQMNAVQS
-228 VARHDSVGSNIFTQ
+228 VARHDLVGSNIYTQ

-254 DNDSVN
+254 DNDSIN

-270 SYEGLSHE
+270 SYEGLNHE
-278 SRALKPKVKIDGE
+278 SRALKPKIKVDGE
-291 WQEAEWQE
+291 WQETDWQQ
-299 ALDFAIEGIN
+299 ALQFAVDGIKN
-309 NSAKSPEQLG
+309 NAINPDQMG

-324 YSSLEEYFL
+324 HASLEEFYL
-333 MQKLARSFGSE
+333 MQKLARKFGSE

-349 LDQADLS
+349 LDQTQLS
-356 GGGSLESTITLSEI
+356 TGSSLESSITLSEI
-370 ESIDHALIVGSYTR
+370 ESVDHALIIGSYTR

-390 NHRIRKAVLNGAS
+390 NHRIRKATLDGAS
-403 VNTINSKQFDFNFST
+403 VNTMNSKNFEFNFKT
-418 ELDVLAAPQKIL
+418 KCDALTAPQKL
-430 PTLHSI
+430 LAAVQSV
-436 LKSLHSKI
+436 LKAVNLKTNQDI
-444 GTDVPKYL
+444 PNDL
-452 SKVIPDDVHNKIADD
+452 SDVIPSEIHNVIADD
-467 LIASKDG
+467 LIASENG
-474 VIVLGEHLNSN
+474 VIVFGEHLNSN
-485 PSSSAITNLISQI
+485 PNSLAIINLIQKI
-498 AKITDLKIANL
+498 ASTTNLKIANI
-509 TLSGNSHAA
+509 TISGNSHSA
-518 ERVGFMPTK
+518 EKANFIPSDKGL
-527 NGMNAISMFNENT
+527 NAISMFIDNV
-540 KAFLLMDIDCDY
+540 KAYLLMDVDSEY
-552 DFINIQSAVDCFNNE
+552 DFIDSKSAQGHFSKE
-567 DVFVVSLSSFEN
+567 DVFVVALSSFEN
-579 EALLTNADVIL
+579 QSLLRSADVIL
-590 PMASYYEASGTHINF
+590 PMASFYESSGTHINF
-605 DGLVQSFSASVKSP
+605 DGLVQSYSASVKSP
-619 GDSKPG
+619 GESKPG

-631 LADLLELEGFDYI
+631 MADLLDLEGFDYV

-649 KDEALQSSKMKS
+649 KEEALQSSKVKS
-661 SFDDFNAETDDSQ
+661 SFDEVNIQSIDDSQ
-674 ITTHW
+674 VTTHW

-684 ATDSVTRRAKALQES
+684 ASDSVTRRAKALQES
-699 NIGMINSAFVS
+699 NVGMINKAYVS
-710 ISTAKRLDLNDDD
+710 KMTAQKIGLSDDD
-723 LYLGVPV
+723 LYLGVPI
-730 SITDAVAE
+730 SIEESVAE
-738 DYVFVHTNQA
+738 DYVFIHTNQA
-748 RRV
+748 RRA

>member
-1 MRKRQVSEIEIE
+1 MSKIEIE
-13 IDGNLV
+13 IDGQLV
-19 KAKQGD
+19 SANQGD
-25 SIIKITDREGIE
+25 SIISIADREGIE

-59 VEGAPKAQPACSTPV
+59 IEGVPKAQPACSTP
-74 ANGMKVHT
+74 AASGMKIHT

-175 TGRGED
+175 TGRGEG

-215 YEARTWQMNAVPS
+215 YEARTWQMNAVQS
-228 VARHDSVGSNIFTQ
+228 VARHDLVGSNIYTQ

-254 DNDSVN
+254 DNDSIN

-270 SYEGLSHE
+270 SYEGLNHE
-278 SRALKPKVKIDGE
+278 SRALKPKIKVDGE
-291 WQEAEWQE
+291 WQETDWQQ
-299 ALDFAIEGIN
+299 ALQFAVDGIKN
-309 NSAKSPEQLG
+309 NAINPDQMG

-324 YSSLEEYFL
+324 HASLEEFYL
-333 MQKLARSFGSE
+333 MQKLARKFGSQ

-349 LDQADLS
+349 LDQTQLS
-356 GGGSLESTITLSEI
+356 TGSSLESSITLSEI
-370 ESIDHALIVGSYTR
+370 ESVDHALIIGSYTR

-390 NHRIRKAVLNGAS
+390 NHRIRKATLDGAS
-403 VNTINSKQFDFNFST
+403 VNTMNSKNFDFNFKT
-418 ELDVLAAPQKIL
+418 KCDALTAPQKL
-430 PTLHSI
+430 LAAVQSV
-436 LKSLHSKI
+436 LKAVNLKTNQDI
-444 GTDVPKYL
+444 PNDL
-452 SKVIPDDVHNKIADD
+452 SDVIPSEIHNEIADD
-467 LIASKDG
+467 LIASENG

-485 PSSSAITNLISQI
+485 PNSLAIINLIQKI
-498 AKITDLKIANL
+498 ASTTNLKIANI
-509 TLSGNSHAA
+509 TISGNSHSA
-518 ERVGFMPTK
+518 EKANFIPSGK
-527 NGMNAISMFNENT
+527 GLNAISMFIDNV
-540 KAFLLMDIDCDY
+540 KAYLLMDVDSEY
-552 DFINIQSAVDCFNNE
+552 DFIDSKSAQGHFSKE
-567 DVFVVSLSSFEN
+567 DVFVVALSSFEN
-579 EALLTNADVIL
+579 QSMLSSADVIL
-590 PMASYYEASGTHINF
+590 PMASFYESSGTHINF
-605 DGLVQSFSASVKSP
+605 DGLVQSYSASVKSP
-619 GDSKPG
+619 GESKPG

-631 LADLLELEGFDYI
+631 MADLLGLEGFDYV

-649 KDEALQSSKMKS
+649 KEEALQSSKVKS
-661 SFDDFNAETDDSQ
+661 SFDEVNIQSIDDSQ
-674 ITTHW
+674 VTTHW

-684 ATDSVTRRAKALQES
+684 ASDSVTRRAKALQES
-699 NIGMINSAFVS
+699 NVGMINKAYVS
-710 ISTAKRLDLNDDD
+710 KMTAQKIGLSDDD

-730 SITDAVAE
+730 SIEESVAE
-738 DYVFVHTNQA
+738 DYVFIHTNQA
-748 RRV
+748 RRA

>member
-1 MRKRQVSEIEIE
+1 MSEIEIE

-19 KAKQGD
+19 KASQGD
-25 SIIKITDREGIE
+25 SIISIADREGID

-59 VEGAPKAQPACSTPV
+59 IEGVPKAQPACSTPA
-74 ANGMKVHT
+74 ANGMKINT

-131 NEGKRIVPDKGI
+131 NLGKRIVPDKGI

-175 TGRGED
+175 TGRGEG

-215 YEARTWQMNAVPS
+215 YEARTWQMNAVQS
-228 VARHDSVGSNIFTQ
+228 IARHDLVGSNIYTQ

-254 DNDSVN
+254 DNDSIN

-270 SYEGLSHE
+270 SYEGLNHE
-278 SRALKPKVKIDGE
+278 SRALKPKIKVDGE
-291 WQEAEWQE
+291 WQDTDWQQ
-299 ALDFAIEGIN
+299 ALQFAVDGIKN
-309 NSAKSPEQLG
+309 NAINPDQLG

-324 YSSLEEYFL
+324 HASLEEFYL
-333 MQKLARSFGSE
+333 IQKLARKFGSE

-349 LDQADLS
+349 LDQTQLS
-356 GGGSLESTITLSEI
+356 TGSSLESSINLSEI
-370 ESIDHALIVGSYTR
+370 ESVDHALIIGSYTR

-390 NHRIRKAVLNGAS
+390 NHRIRKAALDGAS
-403 VNTINSKQFDFNFST
+403 VNTINSKNFDFNFKT
-418 ELDVLAAPQKIL
+418 KCDALTAPQKLL
-430 PTLHSI
+430 PALQSV
-436 LKSLHSKI
+436 LKAVHLK
-444 GTDVPKYL
+444 TNQDTPNDV
-452 SKVIPDDVHNKIADD
+452 SDVSPSEIHNIIADD
-467 LIASKDG
+467 LIASENG

-485 PSSSAITNLISQI
+485 PNSLAIINLIEKI
-498 AKITDLKIANL
+498 ASATNLKIANI
-509 TLSGNSHAA
+509 TISGNSHSA
-518 ERVGFMPTK
+518 EKANFIPSG
-527 NGMNAISMFNENT
+527 NGLNAISMFNDNT
-540 KAFLLMDIDCDY
+540 KAFLLMDVDSEY
-552 DFINIQSAVDCFNNE
+552 DFIDSKSAQGHFSKE
-567 DVFVVSLSSFEN
+567 DVFVVALSSFEN
-579 EALLTNADVIL
+579 QSTLTSADVIL
-590 PMASYYEASGTHINF
+590 PMASFYESSGTHINF
-605 DGLVQSFSASVKSP
+605 DGLVQSYSASVKSP
-619 GDSKPG
+619 GESKPG

-631 LADLLELEGFDYI
+631 MADLLDLQGFDYV

-649 KDEALQSSKMKS
+649 KEEALQSSKVKS
-661 SFDDFNAETDDSQ
+661 SVDEANIQSIDDSQ
-674 ITTHW
+674 VTTHW

-684 ATDSVTRRAKALQES
+684 ASDSVTRRAKALQES
-699 NIGMINSAFVS
+699 NVGMINRAYVS
-710 ISTAKRLDLNDDD
+710 KMTAHKIGLSDED

-730 SITDAVAE
+730 SIEESVAE
-738 DYVFVHTNQA
+738 DCVFIHTNQA
-748 RRV
+748 RRA

>member
-1 MRKRQVSEIEIE
+1 MSEIEIE
-13 IDGNLV
+13 IDGQLV
-19 KAKQGD
+19 SANQGD
-25 SIIKITDREGIE
+25 SIITIADREGIE
-37 VPRFCYHKKLSVA
+37 VPRFCYHKKLSVS

-59 VEGAPKAQPACSTPV
+59 IEGVPKAQPACSTP
-74 ANGMKVHT
+74 AASGMKIHT

-121 MEYGSDVSKF
+121 MEYGSGVSKF

-175 TGRGED
+175 TGRGEG

-215 YEARTWQMNAVPS
+215 YEARTWQMNAVQS
-228 VARHDSVGSNIFTQ
+228 VARHDLVGSNIFTQ
-242 SYRGKVKRVVAR
+242 TYRGKVKRVVAR

-270 SYEGLSHE
+270 SYEGLNDD
-278 SRALKPKVKIDGE
+278 SRALKPKVKKNGE
-291 WQEAEWQE
+291 WLEVEWQE
-299 ALDFAIEGIN
+299 ALEFAIEGIKN
-309 NSAKSPEQLG
+309 NATRPEQLG

-324 YSSLEEYFL
+324 NASLEEYYL
-333 MQKLARSFGSE
+333 MQKLARGFGTE

-349 LDQADLS
+349 LDHANLS
-356 GGGSLESTITLSEI
+356 EGSSMDSSINLSEI
-370 ESIDHALIVGSYTR
+370 ESVDHALILSSYTR

-390 NHRIRKAVLNGAS
+390 NHRIRKAAINGAT
-403 VNTINSKQFDFNFST
+403 VNTINSKKFDFNFKT
-418 ELDVLAAPQKIL
+418 KVDLLAAPQALL
-430 PTLHSI
+430 PTLQSI
-436 LKSLHSKI
+436 LKSIYVKTKDDL
-444 GTDVPKYL
+444 PEYL
-452 SKVIPDDVHNKIADD
+452 SKVTSGEEHNKIAED
-467 LIASKDG
+467 LITSENG
-474 VIVLGEHLNSN
+474 MIVLGEHLNSN
-485 PSSSAITNLISQI
+485 PSSVAINNLISQI
-498 AKITDLKIANL
+498 ALISNSKIANL
-509 TLSGNSHAA
+509 TLSGNAHSA
-518 ERVGFMPTK
+518 EKVGFIPA
-527 NGMNAISMFNENT
+527 NQGMNATSMLSESS
-540 KAFLLMDIDCDY
+540 KAFLLMDVDCDY
-552 DFINIQSAVDCFNNE
+552 DFVNSKLALDLFNKG
-567 DVFVVSLSSFEN
+567 DVFVVSLTSFED
-579 EALLTNADVIL
+579 ESTLLSADVIL
-590 PMASYYEASGTHINF
+590 PMASFYETSGTHINF
-605 DGLVQSFSASVKSP
+605 DGIAQSFSASVKSP
-619 GDSKPG
+619 GESKPG

-631 LADLLELEGFDYI
+631 MADLLELEGFDFI
-644 DSTQV
+644 DSSQV
-649 KDEALQSSKMKS
+649 AEEALLSSKAQTNIDGS
-661 SFDDFNAETDDSQ
+661 NAQSFENSDIATL
-674 ITTHW
+674 W

-684 ATDSVTRRAKALQES
+684 AIDNVTRRAESLQES
-699 NIGMINSAFVS
+699 NIGKINSAYIS
-710 ISTAKRLDLNDDD
+710 KSTAKKLNLDQDD

-730 SITDAVAE
+730 SISDDVAE
-738 DYVFVHTNQA
+738 DCVFVHTSQA

>member
-1 MRKRQVSEIEIE
+1 MSEIEIE

-19 KAKQGD
+19 KASQGD
-25 SIIKITDREGIE
+25 SIISIADREGID

-59 VEGAPKAQPACSTPV
+59 IEGVPKAQPACSTPA
-74 ANGMKVHT
+74 ANGMKINT

-131 NEGKRIVPDKGI
+131 NLGKRIVPDKGI

-175 TGRGED
+175 TGRGEG

-215 YEARTWQMNAVPS
+215 YEARTWQMNAVQS
-228 VARHDSVGSNIFTQ
+228 VARHDLVGSNIYTQ

-254 DNDSVN
+254 DNDSIN

-270 SYEGLSHE
+270 SYEGLNHE
-278 SRALKPKVKIDGE
+278 SRALKPKIKVDGE
-291 WQEAEWQE
+291 WQDTDWQQ
-299 ALDFAIEGIN
+299 ALQFAVDGIKN
-309 NSAKSPEQLG
+309 NAINPDQLG

-324 YSSLEEYFL
+324 HASLEEFYL
-333 MQKLARSFGSE
+333 MQKLARKFGSE

-349 LDQADLS
+349 LDQTQLS
-356 GGGSLESTITLSEI
+356 TGSSLESSINLSEI
-370 ESIDHALIVGSYTR
+370 ESVDHALIIGSYTR

-390 NHRIRKAVLNGAS
+390 NHRIRKAALDGAS
-403 VNTINSKQFDFNFST
+403 VNTMNSKNFDFNFKT
-418 ELDVLAAPQKIL
+418 KCDALTAPQKLL
-430 PTLHSI
+430 PALQSV
-436 LKSLHSKI
+436 LKAVHLK
-444 GTDVPKYL
+444 TYQDTPNDV
-452 SKVIPDDVHNKIADD
+452 SDVSPSEIHNIIADD
-467 LIASKDG
+467 LIASENG

-485 PSSSAITNLISQI
+485 PNSLAIINLIEKI
-498 AKITDLKIANL
+498 ASATNLKIANI
-509 TLSGNSHAA
+509 TISGNSHSA
-518 ERVGFMPTK
+518 EKANFIPSG
-527 NGMNAISMFNENT
+527 NGLNAISMFNDNT
-540 KAFLLMDIDCDY
+540 KAFLLMDVDSEY
-552 DFINIQSAVDCFNNE
+552 DFIDSKSAQGHFSKE
-567 DVFVVSLSSFEN
+567 DVFVVALSSFEN
-579 EALLTNADVIL
+579 QSTLTSADVIL
-590 PMASYYEASGTHINF
+590 PMASFYESSGTHINF
-605 DGLVQSFSASVKSP
+605 DGLVQSYSASVKSP
-619 GDSKPG
+619 GESKPG

-631 LADLLELEGFDYI
+631 MADLLDLQGFDYV

-649 KDEALQSSKMKS
+649 KEEALQSSKVKS
-661 SFDDFNAETDDSQ
+661 SVDEANIQSIDDSQ
-674 ITTHW
+674 VTTHW

-684 ATDSVTRRAKALQES
+684 ASDSVTRRAKALQES
-699 NIGMINSAFVS
+699 NVGMINRAYVS
-710 ISTAKRLDLNDDD
+710 KMTAHKIGLSDDD

-730 SITDAVAE
+730 SIEESVAE
-738 DYVFVHTNQA
+738 DCVFIHTNQA
-748 RRV
+748 RRA

>member
-1 MRKRQVSEIEIE
+1 MSEIEIE
-13 IDGNLV
+13 IDGQLV
-19 KAKQGD
+19 SANQGD
-25 SIIKITDREGIE
+25 SIISIADREGID

-59 VEGAPKAQPACSTPV
+59 VEGVPKAQPACSTP
-74 ANGMKVHT
+74 AADGMKINT

-131 NEGKRIVPDKGI
+131 NLGKRIVPDKGI
-143 GALIQT
+143 GALVQT

-175 TGRGED
+175 TGRGEG

-215 YEARTWQMNAVPS
+215 YEARTWQMNAVQS
-228 VARHDSVGSNIFTQ
+228 VARHDLVGSNIYTQ

-254 DNDSVN
+254 DNDSIN

-270 SYEGLSHE
+270 SYEGLNHE
-278 SRALKPKVKIDGE
+278 SRALKPKIKVDGE
-291 WQEAEWQE
+291 WQETDWQQ
-299 ALDFAIEGIN
+299 ALQFAVDGIKN
-309 NSAKSPEQLG
+309 NAINPDQMG

-324 YSSLEEYFL
+324 HASLEEFYL
-333 MQKLARSFGSE
+333 MQKLARKFGSE

-349 LDQADLS
+349 LDQTQLS
-356 GGGSLESTITLSEI
+356 TGSSLESSITLSEI
-370 ESIDHALIVGSYTR
+370 ESVDHALIIGSYTR

-390 NHRIRKAVLNGAS
+390 NHRIRKATLDGAS
-403 VNTINSKQFDFNFST
+403 VNTMNSKNFDFNFKT
-418 ELDVLAAPQKIL
+418 KCDALTAPQKL
-430 PTLHSI
+430 LAAVQSV
-436 LKSLHSKI
+436 LKAVNLKTNQDI
-444 GTDVPKYL
+444 PNDL
-452 SKVIPDDVHNKIADD
+452 SDVIPSEIHNEIADD
-467 LIASKDG
+467 LIASENG

-485 PSSSAITNLISQI
+485 PNSLAIINLIQKI
-498 AKITDLKIANL
+498 ASTTNLKIANI
-509 TLSGNSHAA
+509 TISGNSHSA
-518 ERVGFMPTK
+518 EKANFIPSDKGL
-527 NGMNAISMFNENT
+527 NAVSMFIDNV
-540 KAFLLMDIDCDY
+540 KAYLLMDVDSEY
-552 DFINIQSAVDCFNNE
+552 DFIDSKSAQGHFSKE
-567 DVFVVSLSSFEN
+567 DVFVVALSSFEN
-579 EALLTNADVIL
+579 QSLLRSADVIL
-590 PMASYYEASGTHINF
+590 PMASFYESSGTHINF
-605 DGLVQSFSASVKSP
+605 DGLVQSYSASVKSP
-619 GDSKPG
+619 GESKPG

-631 LADLLELEGFDYI
+631 MADLLDLEGFDYV

-649 KDEALQSSKMKS
+649 KEEALQSSKVKS
-661 SFDDFNAETDDSQ
+661 SFDEVNIQSIDDSQ
-674 ITTHW
+674 VTTHW

-684 ATDSVTRRAKALQES
+684 ASDSVTRRAKALQES
-699 NIGMINSAFVS
+699 NVGMINKAYVS
-710 ISTAKRLDLNDDD
+710 KMTAQKIGLSDDD

-730 SITDAVAE
+730 SIEESVAE
-738 DYVFVHTNQA
+738 DYVFIHTNQA
-748 RRV
+748 RRA